1 MLLAMVPARVPTQPL
16 DLGRH
21 APRAA
26 DAGQH
31 RHAASRRLLV
41 GFKEAFGCVPFRKL
55 CFATFL
61 IFNAFNTVA
70 AFSFFIVVYHL
81 FQGDTAAAG
90 IWPTLFGSIGALVT
104 TFAVI
109 PTVAWMS
116 KQDRQEARLHA
127 LAGHLPARLRAAVVP
142 DGAR

>member
-1 MLLAMVPARVPTQPL
+1 M
-16 DLGRH
+16 
-21 APRAA
+21 
-26 DAGQH
+26 
-31 RHAASRRLLV
+31 
-41 GFKEAFGCVPFRKL
+41 PFRKL

-81 FQGDTAAAG
+81 FKGDTAAAG

-116 KQDRQEARLHA
+116 QQDRARRT
-127 LAGHLPARLRAAVVP
+127 PSCCRRASRSSATCCC
-142 DGAR
+142 GS